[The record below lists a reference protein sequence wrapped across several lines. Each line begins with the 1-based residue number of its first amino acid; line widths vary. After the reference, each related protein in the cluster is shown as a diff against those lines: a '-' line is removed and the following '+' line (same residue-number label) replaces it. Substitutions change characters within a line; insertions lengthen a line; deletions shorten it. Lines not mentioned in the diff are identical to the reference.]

1 MSVDGLKDDFV
12 PKFISSG
19 EDKFYRSL
27 LFLALNKLVL
37 IDKGMY
43 KGTPPHLEYLDYY
56 DRFIILHRREG
67 DEVYL
72 KIAKMLRKAA
82 HRIYR
87 IMLKKKMT
95 VSNVKFLNLV

>member
-1 MSVDGLKDDFV
+1 MSVNGLKDDFV
-12 PKFISSG
+12 PRFISNG

-27 LFLALNKLVL
+27 LYLALNKLVL
-37 IDKGMY
+37 INRCMY
-43 KGTPPHLEYLDYY
+43 KGSPPHLEYLDYY
-56 DRFIILHRREG
+56 DSFIILHRREG

-72 KIAKMLRKAA
+72 RIAKILRKAS

-95 VSNVKFLNLV
+95 SFSTKFLNLV